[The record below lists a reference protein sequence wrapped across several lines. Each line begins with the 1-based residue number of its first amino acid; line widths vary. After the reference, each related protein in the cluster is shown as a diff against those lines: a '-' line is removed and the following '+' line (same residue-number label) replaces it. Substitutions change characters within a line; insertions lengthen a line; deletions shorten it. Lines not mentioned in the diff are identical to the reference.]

1 MKGEIPM
8 TDDAARKG
16 MSVTGAVF
24 LGVGAMVGAGI
35 FALLGEAGAV
45 AGTAVWLSFLIAGII
60 TLLQGYSFAKLGARF
75 PSRGGTIEFL
85 TVGFGNGHLTGIAS
99 WMIYASV
106 LITSAMVSVSF
117 GAYAAALIGG
127 DDAPSWLARV
137 LSVILIAVVTFINM
151 VGSKFVDRFQTFIVI
166 ILLVALLGL
175 SLLLLPDIDREL
187 LAPEHYPP
195 TRDILS
201 SVALTFFAYL
211 GFSMVAFT
219 GSDIP
224 NPGRNLPRAMYISI
238 LIAIVTYLAISFAV
252 FGTLPLDE
260 VLAEGDTALAA
271 AAEPKLGQLGY
282 SIVALAAMLATSSSL
297 NANLYAA
304 DGAGTLLS
312 SKGQFPP
319 VFGRKLEQGWS
330 VGLLITACVVLGL
343 ALAFDLTAIASLGSA
358 VALAVFL
365 LVTISHYR
373 RKSDTGANPLI
384 LILAGLTTAGT
395 LILFAISTLENE
407 PQTFAAMIAIFGL
420 AVVLDLVWKWR
431 RNAEAPATGGDVPP
445 PDRHV
450 DRA

>member
-1 MKGEIPM
+1 MPIGGIPM
-8 TDDAARKG
+8 TETTARKG
-16 MSVTGAVF
+16 MSVSGAVF

-45 AGTAVWLSFLIAGII
+45 AGSAVWVSFLIAGIV

-117 GAYAAALIGG
+117 GAYAAALFGG
-127 DDAPSWLARV
+127 DDAPEWLARILTV
-137 LSVILIAVVTFINM
+137 ALIAAVTLINL

-166 ILLVALLGL
+166 ILLVALMGL
-175 SLLLLPDIDREL
+175 SLILLPDIDREL
-187 LAPEHYPP
+187 LARDTYPP

-224 NPGRNLPRAMYISI
+224 NPAKNLPRAMYISI
-238 LIAIVTYLAISFAV
+238 FIAIVTYLAISFAV
-252 FGTLPLDE
+252 FGTLPLEE

-312 SKGQFPP
+312 QKGQFPP
-319 VFGRKLEQGWS
+319 IFGRKLEQGWS
-330 VGLLITACVVLGL
+330 IGLLITALVVLAF

-358 VALAVFL
+358 VALAVFI

-373 RKSDTGANPLI
+373 RKTDTGANPLV

-407 PQTFAAMIAIFGL
+407 PQTFVAMIVIFAL

-431 RNAEAPATGGDVPP
+431 RDSTKPVAGEAVPP
-445 PDRHV
+445 DSIE
-450 DRA
+450 AK